1 MTWIVDSRN
10 GSLSITAGSH
20 QNPFILVSE
29 GPDPVPTPSLPTQSL
44 NHADPASHLI
54 PSRLDKAA

>member
-29 GPDPVPTPSLPTQSL
+29 GPALFPPRVSQHRALTTLIQQPT
-44 NHADPASHLI
+44 
-54 PSRLDKAA
+54 